1 VVGERIDQNLAAVNA
16 EIAAAA
22 GKTGRRLEEIRL
34 VVVTKNQSAAA
45 ISAVLAAGATDI
57 GENKAQELLAKQ
69 AQIKNQANWH
79 FIGRLQRNKV
89 KQVVGTV
96 ALIQSVDD
104 LELGLEID
112 KRAAKAGLV
121 QPVLIQVNV
130 AREPTKQGVGLN
142 DLEKLVA
149 KLDNLKHIDVEG
161 LMTIAPPAPDGESA
175 RPIFAKLKQVY
186 DTLTGSWGWRWLS
199 MGMTDD
205 FTVAIEEGSNM
216 VRVGRAIFGEAR

>member
-1 VVGERIDQNLAAVNA
+1 MDKIKANLTEINARID
-16 EIAAAA
+16 AAAR
-22 GKTGRRLEEIRL
+22 KTGRTGADIRL
-34 VVVTKNQSAAA
+34 VVVTKNQSTAA

-69 AQIKNQANWH
+69 AQITVGADWH
-79 FIGRLQRNKV
+79 FIGRLQTNKV
-89 KQVVGTV
+89 RQVVGRV

-104 LELGLEID
+104 LDLGMEID
-112 KRAAKAGLV
+112 KRAAMAGLV
-121 QPVLIQVNV
+121 QPVLVQVNV
-130 AREPTKQGVGLN
+130 AQESTKQGVDLG

-161 LMTIAPPAPDGESA
+161 LMTIAPLAPDRESA

-186 DTLTGSWGWRWLS
+186 DTLTSSYEFNWLS

-205 FTVAIEEGSNM
+205 FTVAVEEGSNM
-216 VRVGRAIFGEAR
+216 VRVGRAIFRGAQ